1 MNYKLI
7 YKEQTYTVSSFDFI
21 EDYGDIDGKKCR
33 ILYFVMSNEDGDK
46 ILFIRLNYPP
56 IDYKK
61 YTEQTVYAIDLAFDK
76 QLTFFIYL
84 GRNNI
89 LNLDEELKAL
99 PRKVKKYYKILLRDK
114 YRPFN

>member
-1 MNYKLI
+1 MECKLI
-7 YKEQTYTVSSFDFI
+7 YQEKHYIVSSFDFI

-33 ILYFVMSNEDGDK
+33 ILYFVMSNEDEDK

-61 YTEQTVYAIDLAFDK
+61 YTEQTVSAIDLAFDR
-76 QLTFFIYL
+76 QLTFFTSL
-84 GRNNI
+84 GNNNY

-114 YRPFN
+114 YRPF